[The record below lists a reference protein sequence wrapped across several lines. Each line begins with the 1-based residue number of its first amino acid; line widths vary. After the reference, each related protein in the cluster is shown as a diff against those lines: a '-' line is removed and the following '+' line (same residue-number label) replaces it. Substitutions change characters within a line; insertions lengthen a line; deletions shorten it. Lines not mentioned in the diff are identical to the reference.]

1 MSSVSTYT
9 PVTKSGQITYTGL
22 GNGTNFT
29 QLITKLVQV
38 EQGRITTLQT
48 WRQSWTKK
56 QTAFDTLTTEL
67 SSLQTTLTGMDTE
80 SEFLV
85 KSSVSSDTAKLT
97 ATAVGGSDNGS
108 HEIEIGRLATAKA
121 MASQGYATTTE
132 DINTS
137 GSDVTFN
144 YIYKGTT
151 YANTVG
157 ANCSLTDLCSIV
169 NNDANNPGVKASIV
183 YDGSQYYMQ
192 LRGMDTGEA
201 ASLVIASNSTLA
213 NFSDADFSLITSN
226 GDAKLKLDG
235 WPTASNAWIT
245 RSTNAVTDL
254 LAGVTL
260 NLKSTGTVTVTTTTD
275 TDAIKTNIQTF
286 VDKMNSVRTML
297 QSLTKVSTTGDK
309 TVGSLL
315 TGNYGL
321 QMIDANLKNICASI
335 GVGFDYTKDT
345 YATLSTLGILTDASE
360 GSATEGLLVIDETKL
375 DAALAADPDAVA
387 ALFATKYAGRTSSN
401 DFAISS
407 YISGTTECGTYKLSY
422 TTDAGGKITA
432 ATINGHPATFH
443 SNSNLIT
450 GMHGYGE
457 AGLVIKAIDTSA
469 GTHTGTASLKEGK
482 VVQLVSALSELTNV
496 NSGPLAVLDDNY
508 QDIVDMIDDK
518 IAYEE
523 RRITNYAAQLRRR
536 FALVDS
542 QLSVYDK
549 MQSQLESQIEKLS
562 SD

>member
-1 MSSVSTYT
+1 
-9 PVTKSGQITYTGL
+9 
-22 GNGTNFT
+22 
-29 QLITKLVQV
+29 
-38 EQGRITTLQT
+38 
-48 WRQSWTKK
+48 
-56 QTAFDTLTTEL
+56 
-67 SSLQTTLTGMDTE
+67 
-80 SEFLV
+80 
-85 KSSVSSDTAKLT
+85 
-97 ATAVGGSDNGS
+97 
-108 HEIEIGRLATAKA
+108 
-121 MASQGYATTTE
+121 
-132 DINTS
+132 
-137 GSDVTFN
+137 
-144 YIYKGTT
+144 
-151 YANTVG
+151 
-157 ANCSLTDLCSIV
+157 
-169 NNDANNPGVKASIV
+169 
-183 YDGSQYYMQ
+183 
-192 LRGMDTGEA
+192 
-201 ASLVIASNSTLA
+201 
-213 NFSDADFSLITSN
+213 
-226 GDAKLKLDG
+226 
-235 WPTASNAWIT
+235 
-245 RSTNAVTDL
+245 VTDL

-387 ALFATKYAGRTSSN
+387 SLFAAQYTGRTSSN